1 MVHVTQSDP
10 LHVMC
15 SVPGVC
21 NAYLPEDTTLDRFL
35 WVVNYL
41 TQQGFYII
49 LDNQFNLDQTA
60 TYNTGLWLSRVWT
73 ILVSGRKAT
82 FCAGAALPR
91 GTMLAHSRLELGVNF
106 SSAHKSYMGASP

>member
-1 MVHVTQSDP
+1 MLQRAIP
-10 LHVMC
+10 APFPC

-35 WVVNYL
+35 WVVNYF

-60 TYNTGLWLSRVWT
+60 TSNTPLWLSRV
-73 ILVSGRKAT
+73 RRNRCER
-82 FCAGAALPR
+82 FCTLCR
-91 GTMLAHSRLELGVNF
+91 SKCRRR
-106 SSAHKSYMGASP
+106 

>member
-1 MVHVTQSDP
+1 MT
-10 LHVMC
+10 C

-60 TYNTGLWLSRVWT
+60 TSNTGLWLSRVCSV
-73 ILVSGRKAT
+73 LVSESNAT
-82 FCAGAALPR
+82 PSSVLEQPCLMAPCWRLPDC
-91 GTMLAHSRLELGVNF
+91 SQE
-106 SSAHKSYMGASP
+106 

>member
-1 MVHVTQSDP
+1 MLPTVIPMRS
-10 LHVMC
+10 LR

-35 WVVNYL
+35 WVVNYF

-60 TYNTGLWLSRVWT
+60 TSNTNLWLGRVRSS
-73 ILVSGRKAT
+73 LFQSKPQAACSMVSFLAYFHLT
-82 FCAGAALPR
+82 AG
-91 GTMLAHSRLELGVNF
+91 LAREHLRPMCPSSRL
-106 SSAHKSYMGASP
+106 

>member
-1 MVHVTQSDP
+1 M
-10 LHVMC
+10 
-15 SVPGVC
+15 PGVC

-60 TYNTGLWLSRVWT
+60 TSNTGLWLSRVCS
-73 ILVSGRKAT
+73 IPVSEAT
-82 FCAGAALPR
+82 AKPLSNAGAALPH
-91 GTMLAHSRLELGVNF
+91 GTMLAHTWWRT
-106 SSAHKSYMGASP
+106 KGALTHI